1 MSRLLQNKKIQGVQT
16 PWIFYAA
23 ARCMTAG
30 HGQTYASFDSV
41 RAKQIPFL
49 QTVKT
54 RICYFFGFAP
64 VSRTELTSA
73 VMGTARIT
81 PMLLEM
87 PLITSSAR

>member
-1 MSRLLQNKKIQGVQT
+1 MSRLLQNKKSRALKRLGF
-16 PWIFYAA
+16 FYAA

-30 HGQTYASFDSV
+30 HGQKYASFDSV
-41 RAKQIPFL
+41 RAKQIPFS
-49 QTVKT
+49 QTLKT
-54 RICYFFGFAP
+54 RIRYSFGFAP